1 MERHRGAEH
10 TCCER
15 TLAPHRK
22 ERRLGGRKTGTDK
35 LTMLAAAAWL
45 PAAHGAVARPALR
58 LGGEWAGWRCG
69 FDPFSGAMRSEF
81 QAVTTERWESKAL
94 QRRSVQLMP
103 GEDGGVRCTSPSDTD
118 WSTLPVAV
126 SGSTSLMP
134 GARSGLFGAVQV
146 DMLNANAWALDE
158 AVSENSWRCESIFD
172 GLGGE
177 RPRVTPGASAAEYP
191 QQRTRVMC
199 SFDPSSGQIAAVAP
213 VLIWQERCW
222 SVRPSEELQ
231 VLEGH
236 SGRSGTTLDAAW
248 VDSVVGLACFGA
260 QKRIPYASA
269 MFSRSHLSLP
279 GGVELRGRPGLLEI
293 CVTAAPGQSDECKT
307 VLRRSYLGGSC
318 YTTVETI
325 CDTQPVVDPSIAEPA
340 YLDELDDGNRDVG
353 VMDV

>member
-1 MERHRGAEH
+1 M
-10 TCCER
+10 
-15 TLAPHRK
+15 
-22 ERRLGGRKTGTDK
+22 
-35 LTMLAAAAWL
+35 LTVAAC
-45 PAAHGAVARPALR
+45 PAAYLGTIARPALR

-81 QAVTTERWESKAL
+81 EAVTTERWESKAL
-94 QRRSVQLMP
+94 QRRSVQLLP
-103 GEDGGVRCTSPSDTD
+103 GDDGGVRCTSTSDAD

-177 RPRVTPGASAAEYP
+177 RPRSAPGAGVVECP

-199 SFDPSSGQIAAVAP
+199 SFDPSSGQISAVRP

-222 SVRPSEELQ
+222 SVRPSEDLQ
-231 VLEGH
+231 VLEDRDGG
-236 SGRSGTTLDAAW
+236 SRTLDAAW
-248 VDSVVGLACFGA
+248 VASVVGLSCFGA

-307 VLRRSYLGGSC
+307 VLRRSWLGGSC
-318 YTTVETI
+318 YTSVETI
-325 CDTQPVVDPSIAEPA
+325 CDTQPVDPSLAEPA
-340 YLDELDDGNRDVG
+340 YLDDIDDGSRDVG